1 MTIKKLLILSCAIF
15 LSLSAMA
22 QERAVTGRVTGKD
35 GKPIPGVHIVVKG
48 TPAGTVSD
56 EDGNYSITLPDG
68 GGGGGVCVMRGGAGR
83 GGGDPVKTPFASR
96 RVGGGGGGGGVS

>member
-68 GGGGGVCVMRGGAGR
+68 GGGGVFFPSPRGVGAQKNQIWKPALFSPQKGGKPQG
-83 GGGDPVKTPFASR
+83 
-96 RVGGGGGGGGVS
+96 